1 MYFLR
6 RLSAADRARFRE
18 LRQIALTV
26 NPEDFM
32 ITVEEEIA
40 VPRLSIEA
48 ALELPEACNFFLG
61 ACTGDPA
68 NLVGVV
74 GLLTNG
80 FHKTRHSG
88 RVTSLFV
95 HPQHRR
101 RGIAQMMLERL
112 LTQAAAGGLRSV
124 RLEVVADNRGA
135 IALYERLGF
144 NPYGLEPAAYRMG
157 EREWDLLLMTR
168 DFVPAAG

>member
-1 MYFLR
+1 M
-6 RLSAADRARFRE
+6 
-18 LRQIALTV
+18 
-26 NPEDFM
+26 
-32 ITVEEEIA
+32 A

-61 ACTGDPA
+61 AFAGDPA
-68 NLVGVV
+68 KLIGIA

-80 FHKTRHSG
+80 FRKTRHSG

-95 HPQHRR
+95 HPEHRR
-101 RGIAQMMLERL
+101 HGIAQMMLERL
-112 LTQAAAGGLRSV
+112 LAQAAEGGLRAV

-135 IALYERLGF
+135 IVLYERLGF
-144 NPYGLEPAAYRMG
+144 IPYGREPAAYRMG

-168 DFVPAAG
+168 DFVPAAGQGSRKPERSRTNAIKIH